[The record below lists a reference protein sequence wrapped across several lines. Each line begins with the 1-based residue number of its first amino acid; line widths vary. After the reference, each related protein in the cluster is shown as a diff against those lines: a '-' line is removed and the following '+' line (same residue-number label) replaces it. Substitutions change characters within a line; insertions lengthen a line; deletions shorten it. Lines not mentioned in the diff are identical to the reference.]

1 MAHVALHVRSDATTM
16 GTVKLKYG
24 IAKTK
29 KMSPRPFVPI

>member
-16 GTVKLKYG
+16 GTVKLKSG

-29 KMSPRPFVPI
+29 KSLRPSVPT